1 MLGEMSCLKIW
12 DKVLTDEEVAEMD
25 LFRED
30 VNVGKD
36 SVYFNLNLK
45 SKEEVESLGGK
56 FVGSD
61 YEFYQN

>member
-1 MLGEMSCLKIW
+1 MSCLKIW

-25 LFRED
+25 LFNED

-45 SKEEVESLGGK
+45 SKDEVESLGGK
-56 FVGSD
+56 F
-61 YEFYQN
+61 

>member
-1 MLGEMSCLKIW
+1 MIGKMSCLKIW

-25 LFRED
+25 LFNED

-45 SKEEVESLGGK
+45 YKDEVESLGGK

-61 YEFYQN
+61 YEFSEN